1 MTPARSQRGFTL
13 VELLVVVAI
22 VALLAGLLAPG
33 ITGAREAG
41 RSAVCLSNLRQV
53 QAANDLYANDH
64 AGSLAPGAPDMLRNL
79 TRWHGSRDKATDPFR
94 PEGGTLSEHL
104 GTTLVRECPTFAGV
118 LRTLAET
125 GAGFERSAGGYG
137 YNNAFAGVVRTR
149 AIDGTHPLVTDLA
162 GSLRERFATPGAT
175 IAFADAAFAGSN
187 GPGGV
192 VEYSFAEPRFH
203 PDWGAAARPD
213 PSIHFRHTPRRDG
226 RANIVWLDGHASSAA
241 RTYTWSSGL
250 YQPEAGT
257 VGLGWPGE
265 SDSNVL
271 FDYEPGP

>member
-1 MTPARSQRGFTL
+1 MTAARGHPGFTL

-22 VALLAGLLAPG
+22 VALLTGLLAPG
-33 ITGAREAG
+33 LAGAREAG

-53 QAANDLYANDH
+53 QGANDLYANDH
-64 AGSLAPGAPDMLRNL
+64 GGSLAPGAPDMLRNL
-79 TRWHGSRDKATDPFR
+79 TRWHGSRGKPSEPFR

-104 GTTLVRECPTFAGV
+104 GTTLVRECPAFAGV

-149 AIDGTHPLVTDLA
+149 ASDGTRPLVTDLA
-162 GSLRERFATPGAT
+162 GSSRERFTTPGAT

-187 GPGGV
+187 GVGGV

-203 PDWGAAARPD
+203 PDWEESARAD
-213 PSIHFRHTPRRDG
+213 PSIHFRHAARRGG

-241 RTYTWSSGL
+241 RAFTWSSGL

-271 FDYEPGP
+271 FDEEPGP

>member
-1 MTPARSQRGFTL
+1 MIAASVHRGFTI

-33 ITGAREAG
+33 LSGARESG
-41 RSAVCLSNLRQV
+41 RSAVCLSNLRQL
-53 QAANDLYANDH
+53 QGANDLYANDH
-64 AGSLAPGAPDMLRNL
+64 GGSLAPGAPDMLRNL
-79 TRWHGSRDKATDPFR
+79 TRWHGSRERTAEAFR

-104 GTTLVRECPTFAGV
+104 GTTLVRECPTFAGA

-137 YNNAFAGVVRTR
+137 YNNAFAGTVRTR
-149 AIDGTHPLVTDLA
+149 ASDGTRPLVTDLA
-162 GSLRERFATPGAT
+162 GAPRERFATPGAT
-175 IAFADAAFAGSN
+175 IAFADAAFAGTN
-187 GPGGV
+187 GVGGV

-203 PDWGAAARPD
+203 PDWGESARAD
-213 PSIHFRHTPRRDG
+213 PSIHFRHAARSDR

-241 RTYTWSSGL
+241 RTFTWSSGL
-250 YQPEAGT
+250 YQPEAGA